1 MFSRTRPIFSPLVD
15 RLIPPLAPNH
25 GSERLMHQS
34 CPYCGISVDSELRC
48 PLCDSSL
55 VRVDL
60 RRTLLWAF
68 VAGEYLV
75 MVVLMLRLG

>member
-1 MFSRTRPIFSPLVD
+1 
-15 RLIPPLAPNH
+15 
-25 GSERLMHQS
+25 MHQS